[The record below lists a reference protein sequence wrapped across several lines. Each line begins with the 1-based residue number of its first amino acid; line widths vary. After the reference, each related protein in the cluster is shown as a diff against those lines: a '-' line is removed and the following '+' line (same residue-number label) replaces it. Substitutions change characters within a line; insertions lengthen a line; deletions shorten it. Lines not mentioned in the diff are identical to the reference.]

1 MNPQPTIFISS
12 IISEFYDL
20 RGALKYFLG
29 KNGFRVLMSEE
40 PDFGVNCNQ
49 DSLPTCK
56 MQIEKSDYYLLIVG
70 NEPGTI
76 FDDNGKETTVT
87 IEEFRHF
94 LKIRKNGLNLNFIVF
109 VRKQTRENYKN
120 NDTTKLGQ
128 LQIDFINEI
137 LNNTE
142 DKILGRWRYSFDKFS
157 EIIQVLETN
166 QNGLFIDTTRK
177 QSLYKIYL
185 RKEFLEIY
193 RMFFSKD
200 EKTLKCITDTID
212 LPEIKFQG
220 NIIDQQSIDRKVAG
234 MIIALIAFFQNKNN
248 LIQKIQRIFIYI
260 AQGEFSYF
268 DHEKESYVQPEY
280 IKLSIQTGEIL
291 EKLVQTFTN
300 IDIFNT
306 LKTRYMGGETNYTIS
321 KAEYNMFVKPAFS
334 DIKIVI
340 AKLTNLVT
348 FFENGI
354 ADLEKKDDDFY
365 VYRGVVN
372 DSIKNNEL
380 IDYAMNYFKKNKLRN

>member
-70 NEPGTI
+70 NDPGTV
-76 FDDNGKETTVT
+76 FEDNGNKTTVT

-94 LKIRKNGLNLNFIVF
+94 FELRKSGLKLNFIVF
-109 VRKQTRENYKN
+109 VRKQAWENYKN
-120 NDTTKLGQ
+120 NDTTKISQ
-128 LQIDFINEI
+128 IQIDFINEI

-185 RKEFLEIY
+185 KKEFLEIY
-193 RMFFSKD
+193 RMFFSKG

-212 LPEIKFQG
+212 FPEIKFYG
-220 NIIDQQSIDRKVAG
+220 DIIDQQKIDRKVAG

-248 LIQKIQRIFIYI
+248 LTQKIQRIFIYI
-260 AQGEFSYF
+260 AQGEFSHF
-268 DHEKESYVQPEY
+268 DLETESYVQPEY

-306 LKTRYMGGETNYTIS
+306 LKSRYMGVGTNYTIS
-321 KAEYNMFVKPAFS
+321 EAEYNMFVKPAFS

-354 ADLEKKDDDFY
+354 SDLHKQDDDFY
-365 VYRGVVN
+365 AYRGVVN
-372 DSIKNNEL
+372 DSLRNSEL
-380 IDYAMNYFKKNKLRN
+380 IDYAMNYFKKQ

>member
-56 MQIEKSDYYLLIVG
+56 KQIEKSDYYLLIVG
-70 NEPGTI
+70 NDPGTI

-94 LKIRKNGLNLNFIVF
+94 LKLRESGLKLNFIVF
-109 VRKQTRENYKN
+109 VRKQAWENYKN
-120 NDTTKLGQ
+120 NDTKKISQ
-128 LQIDFINEI
+128 IQIDFISEI

-212 LPEIKFQG
+212 LPEIKFHG
-220 NIIDQQSIDRKVAG
+220 DIIDQQLLDRKVAG
-234 MIIALIAFFQNKNN
+234 MIIALIAFFQHKNN

-268 DHEKESYVQPEY
+268 DLETESYVQPEY

-306 LKTRYMGGETNYTIS
+306 LKSRYMGGGANYTIS

-354 ADLEKKDDDFY
+354 SDLEKKDDDFY
-365 VYRGVVN
+365 AYRGVVN
-372 DSIKNNEL
+372 DSIRNSEL
-380 IDYAMNYFKKNKLRN
+380 VDYAMNYFKNQ

>member
-40 PDFGVNCNQ
+40 ADFGVNCNQ

-70 NEPGTI
+70 NKPGTI
-76 FDDNGKETTVT
+76 FENNGNETTVT

-94 LKIRKNGLNLNFIVF
+94 LELRKSGLKLNFIVF
-109 VRKQTRENYKN
+109 VRKQTWENYEN
-120 NDTTKLGQ
+120 NDTTKISQ
-128 LQIDFINEI
+128 IQIDFINEI

-185 RKEFLEIY
+185 KKEFLEIY
-193 RMFFSKD
+193 RMFFSKG
-200 EKTLKCITDTID
+200 EETLKCITDTID
-212 LPEIKFQG
+212 LPEIKFYG
-220 NIIDQQSIDRKVAG
+220 DIIDQQKIDRKVAG
-234 MIIALIAFFQNKNN
+234 MIITLIAFFQNKNN

-268 DHEKESYVQPEY
+268 DLETESYVQPEY

-291 EKLVQTFTN
+291 EKIVQTFTN

-306 LKTRYMGGETNYTIS
+306 LKSRYMGGGTNYTIS
-321 KAEYNMFVKPAFS
+321 KAEYSMFVKPAFS
-334 DIKIVI
+334 DIKIVL

-354 ADLEKKDDDFY
+354 SDLQKQDDDFY
-365 VYRGVVN
+365 AYRGVVN
-372 DSIKNNEL
+372 DSIRNSEL
-380 IDYAMNYFKKNKLRN
+380 IDYAMNYFKKQ